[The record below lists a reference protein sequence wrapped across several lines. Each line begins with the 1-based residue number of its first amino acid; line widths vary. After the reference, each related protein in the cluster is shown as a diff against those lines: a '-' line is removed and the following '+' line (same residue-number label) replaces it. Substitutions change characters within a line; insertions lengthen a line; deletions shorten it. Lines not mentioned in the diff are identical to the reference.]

1 MNKKS
6 SYMNLDVT
14 LKEAVDNFSTL
25 DHEEVASNAGVEINR
40 EEQSFIMPFLDQ
52 TFRVKY
58 PAGDII
64 GEDGNPASQ
73 YLAIIM
79 LHYLTTADGTPLT
92 GKWIDYRHLPG
103 GHIYVE
109 PFKKRAVTP
118 FLKTFG
124 EHPEKFREA
133 AEALGGYSL
142 SMSGIRMV
150 VPVMPMVPLCF
161 VLWPGDEEISSS
173 ANVLFDES
181 APSYLPTEDYAH
193 LPAIVNGAMKAKAGF
208 KKK

>member
-1 MNKKS
+1 MNKKR
-6 SYMNLDVT
+6 SYFNLDVT
-14 LKEAVDNFSTL
+14 LKEAINIFSTL
-25 DHEEVASNAGVEINR
+25 DPEEVAKNAGVELNR
-40 EEQSFIMPFLDQ
+40 EERTFILPFVDR
-52 TFRVKY
+52 TFKVNH
-58 PAGDII
+58 PSGDII
-64 GEDGNPASQ
+64 AEDGSPASQ

-79 LHYLTTADGTPLT
+79 LHYLTTADGTTLSN
-92 GKWIDYRHLPG
+92 KWIDYRHLPG

-124 EHPEKFREA
+124 EHPEKFQEA
-133 AEALGGYSL
+133 AKTLGGYPL
-142 SMSGIRMV
+142 SMNGIRMV
-150 VPVMPMVPLCF
+150 IPVLPMVPICF

-193 LPAIVNGAMKAKAGF
+193 LPAIINKVMKAKAGL
-208 KKK
+208 